1 MQNGL
6 SPNYPSSL
14 VPPTVGSTST
24 YPLRNSENLHT
35 IRTNSQLCSNSL
47 LPSAVRDWNELPE
60 EIRSAPSL
68 SAFKHKLNRNL
79 GMPPKFHFTVKRLGQ
94 IYHAR
99 LRTNCS
105 SLNLHLFS
113 KNLTDSPLCACGS
126 IEDIYHY
133 LLVYNRFSS
142 LRRDLLNTVSM
153 ICRPTIDVFLFGND
167 ELSTEQNK
175 NIFQAFQNFVLKIKR
190 FQVN

>member
-1 MQNGL
+1 
-6 SPNYPSSL
+6 
-14 VPPTVGSTST
+14 
-24 YPLRNSENLHT
+24 
-35 IRTNSQLCSNSL
+35 
-47 LPSAVRDWNELPE
+47 
-60 EIRSAPSL
+60 
-68 SAFKHKLNRNL
+68 
-79 GMPPKFHFTVKRLGQ
+79 MPPKFYFIGKRLGQ
-94 IYHAR
+94 IHHAR

-126 IEDIYHY
+126 VEDTYHY
-133 LLVYNRFSS
+133 LLVCNRFSN
-142 LRRDLLNTVSM
+142 LRRDLLNAVSL

-175 NIFQAFQNFVLKIKR
+175 NIFLAVQNFVLKTKR

>member
-1 MQNGL
+1 
-6 SPNYPSSL
+6 
-14 VPPTVGSTST
+14 
-24 YPLRNSENLHT
+24 
-35 IRTNSQLCSNSL
+35 
-47 LPSAVRDWNELPE
+47 
-60 EIRSAPSL
+60 
-68 SAFKHKLNRNL
+68 
-79 GMPPKFHFTVKRLGQ
+79 MPPKFYFTGKRLGQ

-126 IEDIYHY
+126 IENTCHY
-133 LLVYNRFSS
+133 LLVCNRFSN
-142 LRRDLLNTVSM
+142 LRRGLLNTVSM

-175 NIFQAFQNFVLKIKR
+175 NIFLAVQKFVLKLNVFR
-190 FQVN
+190 

>member
-1 MQNGL
+1 
-6 SPNYPSSL
+6 
-14 VPPTVGSTST
+14 
-24 YPLRNSENLHT
+24 
-35 IRTNSQLCSNSL
+35 
-47 LPSAVRDWNELPE
+47 
-60 EIRSAPSL
+60 
-68 SAFKHKLNRNL
+68 
-79 GMPPKFHFTVKRLGQ
+79 MPPKFYFIGKRLGQ
-94 IYHAR
+94 IYPAR

-113 KNLTDSPLCACGS
+113 KNLTNSPLCACGS
-126 IEDIYHY
+126 VEDTYHY
-133 LLVYNRFSS
+133 LLVCNCFSN

-175 NIFQAFQNFVLKIKR
+175 NIFLAVQNFVLKTKR